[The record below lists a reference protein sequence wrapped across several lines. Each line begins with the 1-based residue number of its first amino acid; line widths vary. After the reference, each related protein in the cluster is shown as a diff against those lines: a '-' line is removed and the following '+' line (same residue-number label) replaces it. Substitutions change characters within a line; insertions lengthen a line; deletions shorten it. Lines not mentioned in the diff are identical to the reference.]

1 MTTDRQ
7 KRAVRF
13 CEEILGVKYEG
24 DIDDYTR
31 VSNFLGLYLASA
43 KHKSNFRKMVIKD
56 MYGKRTISGPS
67 LHDAMEA
74 YYNCYADK
82 DWCN

>member
-24 DIDDYTR
+24 DIDDYTS
-31 VSNFLGLYLASA
+31 VSDFLGFYLASA
-43 KHKSNFRKMVIKD
+43 KYKGNFRKVVIKRLD
-56 MYGKRTISGPS
+56 GKEPTPDPI
-67 LHDAMEA
+67 LDDAMEA